1 MITVEDAIKRANEFG
16 DRIQDLVVA
25 RKECPTTDRNT
36 LLMAYWSMVF
46 EFHRAILCL
55 IHNKF
60 YGAAFALVR
69 PILEAVIRAHV
80 TIMGSDEDVQKLRND
95 EYRTNLATIGK
106 EIDTA
111 FRLEGLLERLLDQG
125 RLALHSYTHAGTMQL
140 GRRFKGTDLMPNYSE
155 GSLIEVIQ
163 VSTSSAFMV
172 NNLVTK
178 YLDFEEEWQENSKL
192 YERWGKPEPQEAMR
206 SACFSNLPG
215 CDCRLVYERLKAKD
229 TTQ

>member
-1 MITVEDAIKRANEFG
+1 MSAIEDATKRANEFG
-16 DRIQDLVVA
+16 DRIQHLVVA
-25 RKECPTTDRNT
+25 KKECPTTDRNT

-55 IHNKF
+55 IHYKF

-111 FRLEGLLERLLDQG
+111 FGLEGLLERLLDQG

-140 GRRFKGTDLMPNYSE
+140 GRRFKGTDLTPNYSE

-178 YLDFEEEWQENSKL
+178 YLGFEEEWKQNSNL
-192 YERWGKPEPQEAMR
+192 YEQWGKPTP
-206 SACFSNLPG
+206 SSNQ
-215 CDCRLVYERLKAKD
+215 A
-229 TTQ
+229 

>member
-1 MITVEDAIKRANEFG
+1 MSAVEDAIRRAIDVG
-16 DRIQDLVVA
+16 GSMQDLVVA
-25 RKECPTTDRNT
+25 RKEYPTSDRNT

-46 EFHRAILCL
+46 EFNRAILCL

-60 YGAAFALVR
+60 YGAALALVR
-69 PILEAVIRAHV
+69 PTIEAVIRAHV
-80 TIMGSDEDVQKLRND
+80 MIMGSDEDVEKLRND

-106 EIDTA
+106 EIDSF
-111 FRLEGLLERLLDQG
+111 FRLEGLLEKLLNTG

-140 GRRFKGTDLMPNYSE
+140 GRRFKGIDLTPSYSE

-178 YLDFEEEWQENSKL
+178 YLGFEEEWKKNSRL
-192 YERWGKPEPQEAMR
+192 YELWGNPTAQEEFE
-206 SACFSNLPG
+206 STCFGNLPG
-215 CDCRLVYERLKAKD
+215 CECRRVYERLK
-229 TTQ
+229 

>member
-1 MITVEDAIKRANEFG
+1 MGVVEEAIKRANEVG
-16 DRIQDLVVA
+16 DRMQDLIVA
-25 RKECPTTDRNT
+25 RKEFTSSDRNT
-36 LLMAYWSMVF
+36 LLMGYWSTVF

-55 IHNKF
+55 IHHKF
-60 YGAAFALVR
+60 YGAAVALVR

-111 FRLEGLLERLLDQG
+111 FRLEGLLENLLNQG
-125 RLALHSYTHAGTMQL
+125 RTALHSYTHAGTMQL
-140 GRRFKGTDLMPNYSE
+140 GRRFKGTDLTPNYSE

-178 YLDFEEEWQENSKL
+178 YLGFEEEWKQNSSL
-192 YERWGKPEPQEAMR
+192 YEQWGKPAPQKEAQ
-206 SACFSNLPG
+206 SACFGNLPG
-215 CDCRLVYERLKAKD
+215 CDCRLVYERLKRK
-229 TTQ
+229 

>member
-1 MITVEDAIKRANEFG
+1 MGAVENAINRANEFG
-16 DRIQDLVVA
+16 DRAQDLVVA
-25 RKECPTTDRNT
+25 KKECPTSDRNT

-69 PILEAVIRAHV
+69 PILETVIRAHV

-106 EIDTA
+106 EIDSF
-111 FRLEGLLERLLDQG
+111 FRLEGLFEKLLDQG
-125 RLALHSYTHAGTMQL
+125 RTALHSYTHAGTMQL
-140 GRRFKGTDLMPNYSE
+140 GRRFKGTDLTPNYSE

-163 VSTSSAFMV
+163 VSTSSAFLV

-178 YLDFEEEWQENSKL
+178 YLGFEEEWEQNSTL
-192 YERWGKPEPQEAMR
+192 YEQWGKRKGEEQTQSP
-206 SACFSNLPG
+206 CFGNLPG
-215 CDCRLVYERLKAKD
+215 CDCRLVYERLKGP
-229 TTQ
+229 Q

>member
-1 MITVEDAIKRANEFG
+1 MSAVEDAINRANEIG
-16 DRIQDLVVA
+16 DRMQDLIVA
-25 RKECPTTDRNT
+25 RKEAPTSDRNT
-36 LLMAYWSMVF
+36 LLMAYWSTVF

-69 PILEAVIRAHV
+69 PILEGVIRAHV

-95 EYRTNLATIGK
+95 QYRTNLATIGK
-106 EIDTA
+106 EIDA
-111 FRLEGLLERLLDQG
+111 FFHFEGLLEKLLDKG

-140 GRRFKGTDLMPNYSE
+140 GRRFQGTALTPNYSE

-172 NNLVTK
+172 NNLATK
-178 YLDFEEEWQENSKL
+178 YLGFEEEWKQNSSL
-192 YERWGKPEPQEAMR
+192 YEWWGEAKPQEQPQ
-206 SACFSNLPG
+206 SSCFGNLPG
-215 CDCRLVYERLKAKD
+215 CDCRLVYQRLK
-229 TTQ
+229 QR